1 MSKQFVEVARVPVC
15 IEKGKKYQVEL
26 DGNEVVISKEKQV
39 PEWKNITKQCHIEFV
54 DSRHCDGR
62 YIAILYTHRVKGV
75 VVVSRVAVVG
85 MAGIQAQHGFMVEK
99 PAHAWTS
106 FAISM
111 KVRR

>member
-1 MSKQFVEVARVPVC
+1 MTKEFVEVARVPVC

-54 DSRHCDGR
+54 DSRHCDGC
-62 YIAILYTHRVKGV
+62 YILITYNHRVNGKV
-75 VVVSRVAVVG
+75 VTSRVAVVG
-85 MAGIQAQHGFMVEK
+85 MAGIQTQHGFMVEK
-99 PAHAWTS
+99 PNHAYTS